1 MPIINVEGVGRIEF
15 PDSMSRE
22 QIDSAIKNEL
32 LPGIRR
38 QAVANAAQ
46 LAALGPNPFSQGTGV
61 ANVNYKIGDRYRF
74 QEFELLT
81 KTESRQRVLTVTSIS
96 DEEVSFNEGRLTTD
110 LLGNPVRNA
119 RGQAFV
125 ERQIFIA
132 EYSVG
137 KKWRTVYEGIGR
149 KGGANEWS
157 IDLKV
162 TKRESI
168 TIGAGTFDAFKIEGS
183 GSNRNGIQFQITY
196 WVAPDKVRACL
207 VYEHTRRNRRM
218 SVTDSTRTE
227 LVDFRQAA
235 G

>member
-1 MPIINVEGVGRIEF
+1 MPIINVEGVGRVEF

-22 QIDSAIKNEL
+22 QIDSAIKNEI
-32 LPGIRR
+32 LPGIKR
-38 QAVANAAQ
+38 QAMAIATQ
-46 LAALGPNPFSQGTGV
+46 QAALGPNPFSQGTGV

-74 QEFELLT
+74 QELDLLT
-81 KTESRQRVLTVTSIS
+81 KQEIRRRVMTVTSIAD
-96 DEEVSFNEGRLTTD
+96 DEVTFNEGRLSTD

-119 RGQAFV
+119 NGRNFV

-132 EYSVG
+132 EYSIG

-149 KGGANEWS
+149 NGNANEWT

-168 TIGAGTFDAFKIEGS
+168 TIAAGTFDAFKIEGG
-183 GSNRNGIQFQITY
+183 GSNRSGIHFQITY

-227 LVDFRQAA
+227 LVDFRQA